1 MQTVNALGNFPEHI
15 RVPYLAEN
23 KPILI
28 PILVQGGQSAKLARK
43 IILQD
48 FLKINKRWRIGREG
62 LDKLKSYYY
71 AFDALGMWL
80 IENYNCV
87 YK

>member
-1 MQTVNALGNFPEHI
+1 METVNTLGNFPGH
-15 RVPYLAEN
+15 VPNPYLAVEG
-23 KPILI
+23 PILI
-28 PILVQGGQSAKLARK
+28 PILVQGGESARLARK

-62 LDKLKSYYY
+62 LNTLKSYYFV
-71 AFDALGMWL
+71 FDALGLWL
-80 IENYNCV
+80 TDNYKCI